1 MKQFA
6 KHSRYT
12 AETRR
17 ASIAIT
23 TATPIFS
30 KIEDVLRTMAEE
42 KPIHCL
48 YPHILL
54 RQAKFFLDH
63 FPGKTLYA
71 VKANPDRDVL
81 KFLYAYGIRHFEVAS
96 RAEIDFVL
104 STVGSAQIH
113 FMHPVKSRSAIRH
126 AYSRG
131 VRVFAFDS
139 RDELSKILEETAVAS
154 DLTLILRLSVAND
167 EAALN
172 LSAKFGAT
180 EEEAIKLLKEARMS
194 TSKLGLCFHVGS
206 QCTAPGAFRRA
217 LHQVSQVIEKAGVPI
232 EVLDVG
238 GGFPSPYPG
247 YNSPPLGRFFAA
259 IQKAIVDYNLAGL
272 EVWCEPGRAMVSEAG
287 SVLAKVELRKDD
299 KLYLND
305 GTYGALFDAG
315 QLGWRY
321 PTRLVRLS
329 GNTDGALKP
338 FKFYGPTCDC
348 LDTMPGPFLLPA
360 DIREGDWIEI
370 QNLGGYGL
378 CMRTNFNGFG
388 TDLSAIVE
396 GPRGQVKKFKI
407 QEVKV

>member
-6 KHSRYT
+6 KHRH
-12 AETRR
+12 ALEAKRPG
-17 ASIAIT
+17 AGIV

-30 KIEDVLRTMAEE
+30 RIDDVVRTMAEE

-48 YPHILL
+48 YPHILQ
-54 RQAKFFLDH
+54 RQARFFLET

-71 VKANPDRDVL
+71 VKANPDKDVL
-81 KFLYAYGIRHFEVAS
+81 KFLYAYGIRHFEVVS
-96 RAEIDFVL
+96 RAEIDLVL
-104 STVGSAQIH
+104 ATVGPAKLY
-113 FMHPVKSRSAIRH
+113 FMHPVKARSAIRH
-126 AYSRG
+126 AYGRG
-131 VRVFAFDS
+131 LRDFAFDS
-139 RDELSKILEETAVAS
+139 RDELRKILDETGRADDLGLLLRVA
-154 DLTLILRLSVAND
+154 VAND

-172 LSAKFGAT
+172 LSAKFGASP
-180 EEEAIKLLKEARMS
+180 EEAIELLQEARPAANR
-194 TSKLGLCFHVGS
+194 LGICFHVGS

-217 LHQVSQVIEKAGVPI
+217 LQRVGTIIKEGGVALDI
-232 EVLDVG
+232 LDVG

-247 YNSPPLGRFFAA
+247 YNAPPLGRFLAS
-259 IQKAIVDYNLAGL
+259 IQKAIADFNLGAFEL
-272 EVWCEPGRAMVSEAG
+272 WCEPGRAMVSEAG

-321 PTRLVRLS
+321 PTRVVRPA
-329 GNTDGALKP
+329 GVTDKTLKP
-338 FKFYGPTCDC
+338 FKFFGPTCDC
-348 LDTMPGPFLLPA
+348 LDSMPGPFLLPA
-360 DIREGDWIEI
+360 DVREGDWIEI

-378 CMRTNFNGFG
+378 SMRTNFNGFG

-407 QEVKV
+407 QEVKA